1 MVILVLNFR
10 INFLKIVKF
19 KQVKTNIIL
28 SGVGGQGILTIA
40 AVLDTAALD
49 QNLYVKQAEVHG
61 MSQRGGAVQSHV
73 RISDSV
79 IHSDLIPLGK
89 ADMILSV
96 EPMELLRYLPYL
108 KKDGWLITD
117 SQPFINNIKY
127 PEQETLFT
135 EIKTHSNNIIIDA
148 TEMAKKIGNS
158 KAANMVLLGAASAL
172 IPLSE
177 ESLIKAIK
185 KLFQRK
191 SERIVDLN
199 IEAFNAGKQLASE
212 KYSFV

>member
-1 MVILVLNFR
+1 M
-10 INFLKIVKF
+10 
-19 KQVKTNIIL
+19 KTNIIL

-49 QNLYVKQAEVHG
+49 QNLFVKQAEVHG

-108 KKDGWLITD
+108 KEDGWLVTD
-117 SQPFINNIKY
+117 SQPFINNNNY
-127 PEQETLFT
+127 PEQETLFD
-135 EIKTHSNNIIIDA
+135 EIKRHPNNIIVDA
-148 TEMAKKIGNS
+148 TEIAKKIGNS
-158 KAANMVLLGAASAL
+158 KAANMVLLGAASSL

-177 ESLIKAIK
+177 ESLIKAVK
-185 KLFQRK
+185 TLFQRK
-191 SERIVDLN
+191 GERIVTLN
-199 IEAFNAGKQLASE
+199 IEAFNAGKQLAKE
-212 KYSFV
+212 KSSLV

>member
-10 INFLKIVKF
+10 INFLRIVKF